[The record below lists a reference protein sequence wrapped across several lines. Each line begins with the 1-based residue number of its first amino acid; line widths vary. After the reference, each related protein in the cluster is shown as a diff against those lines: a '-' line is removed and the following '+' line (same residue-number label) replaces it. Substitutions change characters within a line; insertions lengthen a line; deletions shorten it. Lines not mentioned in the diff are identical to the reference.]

1 MKNLQLADGR
11 MIQASKYGAAEEVKE
26 ALVLTDDE
34 KKIEKA
40 IFVSA
45 VRLAFLTVESLDRKI
60 LSCFLIRFCISIY
73 KCYLNYGGV
82 IEFDCDILFRIHGL
96 EF

>member
-45 VRLAFLTVESLDRKI
+45 VRLAFLDV
-60 LSCFLIRFCISIY
+60 
-73 KCYLNYGGV
+73 
-82 IEFDCDILFRIHGL
+82 
-96 EF
+96 